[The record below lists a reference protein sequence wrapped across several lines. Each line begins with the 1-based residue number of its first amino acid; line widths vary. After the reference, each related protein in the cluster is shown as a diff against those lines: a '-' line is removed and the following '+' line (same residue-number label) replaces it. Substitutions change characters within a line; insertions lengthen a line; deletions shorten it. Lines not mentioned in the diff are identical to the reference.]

1 MEKEEKKMEKTV
13 VYNLKPAMLSYF
25 RENGSLSSVRYVLL
39 DKNISLKRE
48 HYQEASLNEKEI
60 LVYLETGEE
69 KIVSIKNLW
78 NIDFEN
84 IKREELRVKYPTLTF
99 FLNFIKENLKRN
111 LARKEEELSKS
122 LNEDVQINIDLKI
135 SI

>member
-13 VYNLKPAMLSYF
+13 VYNLKPALLSHF
-25 RENGSLSSVRYVLL
+25 RENGSVSSIRYILL
-39 DKNISLKRE
+39 DNGISLKRE
-48 HYQEASLNEKEI
+48 DFKATNNEKEI

-99 FLNFIKENLKRN
+99 FLNLIKENLKRN
-111 LARKEEELSKS
+111 LVRKEEELSKS